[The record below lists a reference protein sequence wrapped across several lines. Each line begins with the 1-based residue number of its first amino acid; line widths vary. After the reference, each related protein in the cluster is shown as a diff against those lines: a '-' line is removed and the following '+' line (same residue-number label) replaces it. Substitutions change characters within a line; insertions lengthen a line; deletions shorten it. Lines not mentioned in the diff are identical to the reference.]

1 MIETTGIVTAL
12 DGLHVLVQTE
22 QSGCGRCHEDGG
34 CGGNTIGNMLCS
46 TPKAFRLQNSGN
58 LRVGDRV
65 TIVIPEGAIRQT
77 AMRAYLIPLLA
88 LLAGA
93 FVGHGIAGET
103 GAMIGSLAS
112 LSLAWIS
119 LRSMQFR
126 CPQPYIKR

>member
-22 QSGCGRCHEDGG
+22 QHGCGRCHEDGG

-46 TPKAFRLQNSGN
+46 TPKAFRLQNPGN
-58 LRVGDRV
+58 LRAGDRV
-65 TIVIPEGAIRQT
+65 RIVIPEGAIRQT

-93 FVGHGIAGET
+93 FVGYGIAGET

>member
-22 QSGCGRCHEDGG
+22 QHGCGRCHEDGG

-46 TPKAFRLQNSGN
+46 TPKAFWLQNPGN
-58 LRVGDRV
+58 LRAGDRV

-93 FVGHGIAGET
+93 FVGYGIAGET